1 MKRHTRWI
9 GLVFVLAALAVL
21 EFQFG
26 DLLLDSQTKVLTP
39 LTKVLLVLII
49 GGTGIISFSAL
60 LKRQLTQDS
69 ETVTAGTGRPVK
81 ASRAISVISLVQ
93 GVLWGALILLAGLI
107 ALSQAGVDLG
117 PMLAGAGVVGLVIGL
132 GAQSLLKDILA
143 GIFYV
148 IDDAFRIGEYVE
160 VGNLRGTVER
170 LSLRSMQVR
179 HHRGALHTIPYGA
192 VPSITNYSR
201 DWVIVKFQFQLP
213 LDTDVLK
220 VKKIV
225 KQVSASIMEEEEFG
239 PYILEPLKFQGIDD
253 VDLFGLMVRLKFMS
267 VPGEQF
273 VMRREMLRL
282 LQQAFAENGIEFAK
296 RSVTVTSNGAD
307 TNAAAADAAED
318 DGTQQ
323 GLSLPSICILN
334 L

>member
-239 PYILEPLKFQGIDD
+239 PYTLEPLKFQGIDD

-323 GLSLPSICILN
+323 GQPLPPA
-334 L
+334 

>member
-1 MKRHTRWI
+1 MGRWTRWTA
-9 GLVFVLAALAVL
+9 LFVVLLAVAGL
-21 EFQFG
+21 EYQFG
-26 DLLLDSQTKVLTP
+26 DLLLDSQTKMLTP

-49 GGTGIISFSAL
+49 GGTGIIAFSAL
-60 LKRQLTQDS
+60 LKRQLTKES
-69 ETVTAGTGRPVK
+69 ETASVASGRPAK

-107 ALSQAGVDLG
+107 ALSQSGVDLG

-213 LDTDVLK
+213 LDTDVLR

-225 KQVSASIMEEEEFG
+225 KQVSASIMEEDDFG

-253 VDLFGLMVRLKFMS
+253 VDLFGLMVRLKFMA

-273 VMRREMLRL
+273 VLRREMLRR

-296 RSVTVTSNGAD
+296 RSVTVTSHGAD
-307 TNAAAADAAED
+307 ANAAAAEAAED
-318 DGTQQ
+318 DPAPQGQQ
-323 GLSLPSICILN
+323 ALSV
-334 L
+334 

>member
-60 LKRQLTQDS
+60 LKRQLTQDN

-117 PMLAGAGVVGLVIGL
+117 PMLA
-132 GAQSLLKDILA
+132 
-143 GIFYV
+143 
-148 IDDAFRIGEYVE
+148 
-160 VGNLRGTVER
+160 
-170 LSLRSMQVR
+170 
-179 HHRGALHTIPYGA
+179 
-192 VPSITNYSR
+192 
-201 DWVIVKFQFQLP
+201 
-213 LDTDVLK
+213 
-220 VKKIV
+220 
-225 KQVSASIMEEEEFG
+225 
-239 PYILEPLKFQGIDD
+239 
-253 VDLFGLMVRLKFMS
+253 
-267 VPGEQF
+267 
-273 VMRREMLRL
+273 
-282 LQQAFAENGIEFAK
+282 
-296 RSVTVTSNGAD
+296 
-307 TNAAAADAAED
+307 
-318 DGTQQ
+318 
-323 GLSLPSICILN
+323 
-334 L
+334 

>member
-1 MKRHTRWI
+1 
-9 GLVFVLAALAVL
+9 
-21 EFQFG
+21 
-26 DLLLDSQTKVLTP
+26 
-39 LTKVLLVLII
+39 
-49 GGTGIISFSAL
+49 
-60 LKRQLTQDS
+60 
-69 ETVTAGTGRPVK
+69 
-81 ASRAISVISLVQ
+81 
-93 GVLWGALILLAGLI
+93 
-107 ALSQAGVDLG
+107 
-117 PMLAGAGVVGLVIGL
+117 
-132 GAQSLLKDILA
+132 
-143 GIFYV
+143 
-148 IDDAFRIGEYVE
+148 
-160 VGNLRGTVER
+160 
-170 LSLRSMQVR
+170 
-179 HHRGALHTIPYGA
+179 
-192 VPSITNYSR
+192 
-201 DWVIVKFQFQLP
+201 VKFQFQLP

-239 PYILEPLKFQGIDD
+239 PYTLEPLKFQGIDD

-323 GLSLPSICILN
+323 GQPLPPA
-334 L
+334 

>member
-1 MKRHTRWI
+1 
-9 GLVFVLAALAVL
+9 
-21 EFQFG
+21 
-26 DLLLDSQTKVLTP
+26 
-39 LTKVLLVLII
+39 LVLII
-49 GGTGIISFSAL
+49 GGVGIISVSTL
-60 LKRQLTQDS
+60 LKQRLSQDGD
-69 ETVTAGTGRPVK
+69 VVANATGRPVK
-81 ASRAISVISLVQ
+81 ASRAISVISLIQ
-93 GVLWGALILLAGLI
+93 GVLWGVLILLTGLV
-107 ALSQAGVDLG
+107 AMSQVGVDIG
-117 PMLAGAGVVGLVIGL
+117 PMLAGAGVVGLVVGL
-132 GAQSLLKDILA
+132 GAQSLLRDILA

-170 LSLRSMQVR
+170 ISLRSMQVR

-213 LDTDVLK
+213 LDTNVLK

-225 KQVSASIMEEEEFG
+225 KQVSASIMEEVEFG

-253 VDLFGLMVRLKFMS
+253 VDLFGLMVRLKFMA

-273 VMRREMLRL
+273 VMRREMLRR

-296 RSVTVTSNGAD
+296 RSVTVTSSSAEAL
-307 TNAAAADAAED
+307 AAAADGADDDAAKPD
-318 DGTQQ
+318 QQ
-323 GLSLPSICILN
+323 AIPV
-334 L
+334 

>member
-1 MKRHTRWI
+1 MSRKMRWI
-9 GLVFVLAALAVL
+9 VLLLTLLVVIVL
-21 EFQFG
+21 EYEFG
-26 DLLLDSQTKVLTP
+26 DLLMDNQTKSLTP
-39 LTKVLLVLII
+39 LTKALLILAV
-49 GGTGIISFSAL
+49 GGTGIIVLSAL
-60 LKRQLTQDS
+60 LKRQLFRDT
-69 ETVTAGTGRPVK
+69 EAVATTTGRPAK

-93 GVLWGALILLAGLI
+93 GIMWAVLVLLSALIG
-107 ALSQAGVDLG
+107 LSQAGVDIG
-117 PMLAGAGVVGLVIGL
+117 PMLAGAGVLGLVLGL

-143 GIFYV
+143 GIFYI

-160 VGNLRGTVER
+160 VGQLRGTVER

-225 KQVSASIMEEEEFG
+225 KTVSASISQEDEFG
-239 PYILEPLKFQGIDD
+239 PFVLEPLKFQGIDD
-253 VDLFGLMVRLKFMS
+253 VDLFGLKVRLKFMA

-273 VMRREMLRL
+273 VMRREILRR

-296 RSVTVTSNGAD
+296 RSVTVTGNGSD
-307 TNAAAADAAED
+307 IAAAAAESAED
-318 DGTQQ
+318 DPVQ
-323 GLSLPSICILN
+323 PVA
-334 L
+334 

>member
-239 PYILEPLKFQGIDD
+239 PI
-253 VDLFGLMVRLKFMS
+253 S
-267 VPGEQF
+267 W
-273 VMRREMLRL
+273 
-282 LQQAFAENGIEFAK
+282 NH
-296 RSVTVTSNGAD
+296 
-307 TNAAAADAAED
+307 
-318 DGTQQ
+318 
-323 GLSLPSICILN
+323 
-334 L
+334 

>member
-1 MKRHTRWI
+1 MSRRLRWFSI
-9 GLVFVLAALAVL
+9 FLALAL
-21 EFQFG
+21 LLLIEALFG
-26 DLLLDSQTKVLTP
+26 DLLLDSQTKLLTP

-49 GGTGIISFSAL
+49 GGTGIITFSAL
-60 LKRQLTQDS
+60 LKNQLTKEN
-69 ETVTAGTGRPVK
+69 ETFSAASGRPAK
-81 ASRAISVISLVQ
+81 ASRAISVISLIQ

-225 KQVSASIMEEEEFG
+225 KQVSASIMEEDEFG

-253 VDLFGLMVRLKFMS
+253 VDLFGLMVRLKFMA

-273 VMRREMLRL
+273 VMRREMLRRM
-282 LQQAFAENGIEFAK
+282 QEAFARNGIEFAK
-296 RSVTVTSNGAD
+296 RSVTVTSNGAE
-307 TNAAAADAAED
+307 TAGAAADAAENEM
-318 DGTQQ
+318 TPQTPNT
-323 GLSLPSICILN
+323 LPA
-334 L
+334 

>member
-1 MKRHTRWI
+1 MNHRTRWI
-9 GLVFVLAALAVL
+9 SIFLALIIIAVL

-26 DLLLDSQTKVLTP
+26 DLLLDSQTNVVTP
-39 LTKVLLVLII
+39 LSKVLLVLIV
-49 GGTGIISFSAL
+49 GGTGIILTTTL
-60 LKRQLTQDS
+60 LKRQLTHDN
-69 ETVTAGTGRPVK
+69 ETVSTATGRPVK

-93 GVLWGALILLAGLI
+93 GLLWGALILLAGLV
-107 ALSQAGVDLG
+107 ALSQAGVNLG
-117 PMLAGAGVVGLVIGL
+117 PMLAGAGVIGLVLGL

-179 HHRGALHTIPYGA
+179 HHRGALHTIPYGT

-225 KQVSASIMEEEEFG
+225 KQVSASITEEEEFG

-253 VDLFGLMVRLKFMS
+253 VDLFGLMVRLKFMA

-273 VMRREMLRL
+273 VMRREMLRR

-296 RSVTVTSNGAD
+296 RSVTVTSNGGDA
-307 TNAAAADAAED
+307 NAAAADAAED
-318 DGTQQ
+318 DPVQQ
-323 GLSLPSICILN
+323 GQQAAPV
-334 L
+334 

>member
-1 MKRHTRWI
+1 M
-9 GLVFVLAALAVL
+9 LAALAVL

-160 VGNLRGTVER
+160 VG
-170 LSLRSMQVR
+170 LS
-179 HHRGALHTIPYGA
+179 
-192 VPSITNYSR
+192 
-201 DWVIVKFQFQLP
+201 
-213 LDTDVLK
+213 
-220 VKKIV
+220 
-225 KQVSASIMEEEEFG
+225 
-239 PYILEPLKFQGIDD
+239 
-253 VDLFGLMVRLKFMS
+253 
-267 VPGEQF
+267 
-273 VMRREMLRL
+273 
-282 LQQAFAENGIEFAK
+282 
-296 RSVTVTSNGAD
+296 
-307 TNAAAADAAED
+307 
-318 DGTQQ
+318 
-323 GLSLPSICILN
+323 
-334 L
+334 

>member
-1 MKRHTRWI
+1 MGRWTRWTA
-9 GLVFVLAALAVL
+9 LFVVLLAVAGL
-21 EFQFG
+21 EYQFG

-49 GGTGIISFSAL
+49 GGTGIIAFSAL
-60 LKRQLTQDS
+60 LKRQLTKES
-69 ETVTAGTGRPVK
+69 ETASVASGRPAK

-107 ALSQAGVDLG
+107 ALSQSGVDLG

-213 LDTDVLK
+213 LDTDVLR

-225 KQVSASIMEEEEFG
+225 KQVSASIMEEDDFG

-253 VDLFGLMVRLKFMS
+253 VDLFGLMVRLKFMA

-273 VMRREMLRL
+273 VMRREMLRR

-296 RSVTVTSNGAD
+296 RSVTVTSHGVDA
-307 TNAAAADAAED
+307 NAAAAEAAED
-318 DGTQQ
+318 DPAPQGQQ
-323 GLSLPSICILN
+323 ALSV
-334 L
+334 

>member
-1 MKRHTRWI
+1 MSRRTRWI
-9 GLVFVLAALAVL
+9 SLFVALVAVAVL

-60 LKRQLTQDS
+60 LKRQLTKES
-69 ETVTAGTGRPVK
+69 ETASAGTGRPAK

-132 GAQSLLKDILA
+132 GAQSLHKDILA

-225 KQVSASIMEEEEFG
+225 KQVSSSIMEEPEFG

-253 VDLFGLMVRLKFMS
+253 VDLFGLMVRLKFMA

-273 VMRREMLRL
+273 VMRREMLRR

-307 TNAAAADAAED
+307 INAAAADAAED
-318 DGTQQ
+318 DPAQQ
-323 GLSLPSICILN
+323 SQQASTA
-334 L
+334 

>member
-1 MKRHTRWI
+1 MGRRTRWI
-9 GLVFVLAALAVL
+9 VLFVVLLAVVIL
-21 EFQFG
+21 EYQFG
-26 DLLLDSQTKVLTP
+26 DLLLDSQTNVLTP

-49 GGTGIISFSAL
+49 GGTGIVLFSAL
-60 LKRQLTQDS
+60 LKWQLTKENEAAS
-69 ETVTAGTGRPVK
+69 VTTGRPAK
-81 ASRAISVISLVQ
+81 ASRAISIISLVQ

-107 ALSQAGVDLG
+107 SLSQAGIDLG

-253 VDLFGLMVRLKFMS
+253 VDLFGLMVRLKFMAL
-267 VPGEQF
+267 PGEQF
-273 VMRREMLRL
+273 VMRREMLRR
-282 LQQAFAENGIEFAK
+282 LQQAFAEHGIEFAK
-296 RSVTVTSNGAD
+296 RSVTVSSNDFQSD
-307 TNAAAADAAED
+307 TAAAAAAAEGAED
-318 DGTQQ
+318 DTHQQ
-323 GLSLPSICILN
+323 STI
-334 L
+334 